1 MLGLLN
7 LNTFEVECEVVV
19 AVDRRGGGRGEGDR
33 AVGGY
38 LVASCFSFCGQIE
51 NCARCNW
58 ILLLAAV
65 ACCCAKLQLLL
76 LLLLQFQLL
85 SICFGICFGLRLRT
99 LNFTDNNKLANVI

>member
-7 LNTFEVECEVVV
+7 LNTFAVECEVVV
-19 AVDRRGGGRGEGDR
+19 AVSRGGGGRGEGGGGDR
-33 AVGGY
+33 AGGDRAGGGY

-65 ACCCAKLQLLL
+65 VCCCA
-76 LLLLQFQLL
+76 
-85 SICFGICFGLRLRT
+85 
-99 LNFTDNNKLANVI
+99 